1 MYIVYVL
8 IQKGPIDF
16 TKQLVPTRMHRC
28 SSIEE
33 AFEKKRQEEDS
44 FYERAG
50 HRNMSSLGSTM
61 WRSCVISYD
70 LNEELYIEIQE
81 Q

>member
-8 IQKGPIDF
+8 IPKGPIDF
-16 TKQLVPTRMHRC
+16 TKQIVPTRVHRC

-33 AFEKKRQEEDS
+33 AFEKKRQEEES

-50 HRNMSSLGSTM
+50 YRNTSSFGDTM
-61 WRSCVISYD
+61 WTSVISYD

>member
-33 AFEKKRQEEDS
+33 AFEKKRQEEES

-50 HRNMSSLGSTM
+50 HRNTSSFDGTM
-61 WRSCVISYD
+61 WRSSVISYD

>member
-16 TKQLVPTRMHRC
+16 TKQLVPTRVHRC

-33 AFEKKRQEEDS
+33 AFEKKTTGRRV
-44 FYERAG
+44 F
-50 HRNMSSLGSTM
+50 L
-61 WRSCVISYD
+61 
-70 LNEELYIEIQE
+70 
-81 Q
+81 

>member
-8 IQKGPIDF
+8 IQKGSIDF
-16 TKQLVPTRMHRC
+16 TKQLVPTRVHRC

-44 FYERAG
+44 FYERA
-50 HRNMSSLGSTM
+50 
-61 WRSCVISYD
+61 
-70 LNEELYIEIQE
+70 
-81 Q
+81 

>member
-16 TKQLVPTRMHRC
+16 TKQLVSTRVHRC

-33 AFEKKRQEEDS
+33 AFEKKRQEEES

-50 HRNMSSLGSTM
+50 YRNTSSFGDTM
-61 WRSCVISYD
+61 WTSVISYD

>member
-16 TKQLVPTRMHRC
+16 TKQLVPTRVHRC

-33 AFEKKRQEEDS
+33 AFEKKRQEEESLFMKELDIAT
-44 FYERAG
+44 RAPLEVQCG
-50 HRNMSSLGSTM
+50 
-61 WRSCVISYD
+61 D
-70 LNEELYIEIQE
+70 LV
-81 Q
+81 

>member
-16 TKQLVPTRMHRC
+16 TKQLVPTRVHRC

-33 AFEKKRQEEDS
+33 AFEKKRQEEES

-50 HRNMSSLGSTM
+50 YRNTSSFGDTM
-61 WRSCVISYD
+61 WTSVISYD

>member
-16 TKQLVPTRMHRC
+16 TKQLVPTRVHRC

-33 AFEKKRQEEDS
+33 AFEKKRQEEDV
-44 FYERAG
+44 
-50 HRNMSSLGSTM
+50 MKIIKL
-61 WRSCVISYD
+61 RSI
-70 LNEELYIEIQE
+70 NKIRYIVPQIVTR
-81 Q
+81 

>member
-1 MYIVYVL
+1 MYIVYVHN
-8 IQKGPIDF
+8 QKGSIDF
-16 TKQLVPTRMHRC
+16 TKQIVPTRVHRC

-33 AFEKKRQEEDS
+33 AFEKKRQEEES

-50 HRNMSSLGSTM
+50 YRNTSSFDGTM
-61 WRSCVISYD
+61 WRSRVISYD

>member
-8 IQKGPIDF
+8 IQKGSIDF
-16 TKQLVPTRMHRC
+16 TKQLVPTRVHRC

-33 AFEKKRQEEDS
+33 AFEKKRQEEES

-50 HRNMSSLGSTM
+50 YRNTSSFGDTM
-61 WRSCVISYD
+61 WTSVISYD

>member
-16 TKQLVPTRMHRC
+16 TKQLVPTRVHRC

-33 AFEKKRQEEDS
+33 AFEKKRQEEES
-44 FYERAG
+44 FHERAG
-50 HRNMSSLGSTM
+50 HRNTSSFGGTM
-61 WRSCVISYD
+61 CSSVISYD

>member
-1 MYIVYVL
+1 MYIFYVL

-16 TKQLVPTRMHRC
+16 TKQIVPTRVHRC

-33 AFEKKRQEEDS
+33 AFEKKRQEEES

-50 HRNMSSLGSTM
+50 YRNTSSFGDTM
-61 WRSCVISYD
+61 WTSVISYD

>member
-16 TKQLVPTRMHRC
+16 TKQIVPTRVHRC

-33 AFEKKRQEEDS
+33 AFEKKRQEEES

-50 HRNMSSLGSTM
+50 YRNTSSFGDTM
-61 WRSCVISYD
+61 WTSVISYD

>member
-16 TKQLVPTRMHRC
+16 TKQLVPTRVHRC

-33 AFEKKRQEEDS
+33 AFEKKRQEEES
-44 FYERAG
+44 FHERAG
-50 HRNMSSLGSTM
+50 HRNTSSFGGTMSTS
-61 WRSCVISYD
+61 VISYD